1 MLKLNHAVLLQSS
14 KSQICYAFIQHFH
27 SSMVPYHSPNTVR
40 VVCTSPPLTS
50 EQGYSQEET
59 KQGATQLLPENNSKQ
74 GEEENKEKINCF
86 TGKLFLK
93 EQNKERSGSG
103 YEASLQCAQSSL
115 TFPHLQQHWASFSQ
129 LTQENM
135 TEFLK
140 ASFKECIP
148 FLSMASNN
156 NTQNEGALACPR
168 WAVAQLFQDS
178 SGRGESAGFGH
189 SRFAGGGQTW
199 AVKMQF

>member
-1 MLKLNHAVLLQSS
+1 MQYFYRAVKARFVMHLFSTFTAVWYHITAQTLFVLFVQVLRWLQNRDTPRR
-14 KSQICYAFIQHFH
+14 K
-27 SSMVPYHSPNTVR
+27 PNRVQPSCFQRITVNKQR
-40 VVCTSPPLTS
+40 RK
-50 EQGYSQEET
+50 T
-59 KQGATQLLPENNSKQ
+59 KR
-74 GEEENKEKINCF
+74 KINCF

-156 NTQNEGALACPR
+156 NTQNEGALACPC